1 MPIRERPSKEM
12 VAAMPVFE
20 GLGLDRIHLLK
31 NEAQLNAALA
41 EIQAH
46 GMVGFDTE
54 SKPTFRVGDLQ
65 DGPHVVQ
72 IALPDKAFIV
82 QINEAAPMDFLSSV
96 VESNAIVKI
105 GFGLKSDRAPL
116 TRKLGLHL
124 DATVDLSHT
133 LKTLGFKEALGIKI
147 AVAVVFGQ
155 RMQKSHSVTT
165 SNWAARELSP
175 KQLLYA
181 ANDAYAALRI
191 YEAMGSPE
199 AAVQRLQPAPSSEPR
214 PRG

>member
-1 MPIRERPSKEM
+1 MRERPSKEM
-12 VAAMPVFE
+12 VAAMPLFE
-20 GLGLDRIHLLK
+20 GLGLERIHVLK
-31 NEAQLNAALA
+31 DKAQLRAALA

-46 GMVGFDTE
+46 GTVGFDTE
-54 SKPTFRVGDLQ
+54 SKPTFHVDAVQ

-72 IALPDKAFIV
+72 LALPDKAFII
-82 QINEAAPMDFLSSV
+82 QINEAAPIDFLRSV
-96 VESNAIVKI
+96 VESDAIVKI

-124 DATVDLSHT
+124 DATVDLSHV
-133 LKTLGFKEALGIKI
+133 LKALGFKEALGIKI

-155 RMQKSHSVTT
+155 RFQKSHSVTT
-165 SNWAARELSP
+165 SNWAGRDLNP

-191 YEAMGSPE
+191 YEAMGSP
-199 AAVQRLQPAPSSEPR
+199 AAAIHRLKAALPVR
-214 PRG
+214 

>member
-1 MPIRERPSKEM
+1 MKPMRERPSKEM
-12 VAAMPVFE
+12 VAAMPPFE
-20 GLGLDRIHLLK
+20 GLGLERIHVLK
-31 NEAQLNAALA
+31 DEAQRKAALA

-46 GMVGFDTE
+46 GRVGFDTE

-82 QINEAAPMDFLSSV
+82 QIQDAAPIDFLRAV
-96 VESNAIVKI
+96 VESESIVKI

-116 TRKLGLHL
+116 TRKLGLQL
-124 DATVDLSHT
+124 DATVDLSHV

-155 RMQKSHSVTT
+155 RLQKSHSVTT

-199 AAVQRLQPAPSSEPR
+199 AAVQRLKSGQPSEPKAR
-214 PRG
+214 

>member
-1 MPIRERPSKEM
+1 M
-12 VAAMPVFE
+12 VAAMPPFV
-20 GLGLDRIHLLK
+20 GLGLERIHVLK
-31 NEAQLNAALA
+31 DAAQLTATLA

-72 IALPDKAFIV
+72 LALPDKAFIV
-82 QINEAAPMDFLSSV
+82 QIDEQAPMDFLRSV
-96 VESNAIVKI
+96 LESDTLVKI
-105 GFGLKSDRAPL
+105 GFGLKSDRTPL
-116 TRKLGLHL
+116 TRKLGVHL

-133 LKTLGFKEALGIKI
+133 LKTLGFKDALGIKI

-155 RMQKSHSVTT
+155 RLQKSHSVTT

-191 YEAMGSPE
+191 YQAMGAPE
-199 AAVQRLQPAPSSEPR
+199 AAIQRLKPAPPSEPR

>member
-1 MPIRERPSKEM
+1 
-12 VAAMPVFE
+12 MPVFE

-199 AAVQRLQPAPSSEPR
+199 TAVQRLQPASSSEPR

>member
-1 MPIRERPSKEM
+1 MPP
-12 VAAMPVFE
+12 FE
-20 GLGLDRIHLLK
+20 GLGLERIHVLK
-31 NEAQLNAALA
+31 DEAQFKAALA

-82 QINEAAPMDFLSSV
+82 QVNDAPPIDFLRSV
-96 VESNAIVKI
+96 VEADAIVKI

-124 DATVDLSHT
+124 DATVDLSHA

-155 RMQKSHSVTT
+155 RLQKSHSVTT

-199 AAVQRLQPAPSSEPR
+199 AVVQRSKPGLSSEPG
-214 PRG
+214 PRQQQQR